1 MQTVS
6 SADSWFNLYFAL
18 PADKTTLC
26 RSNTGN
32 DVVQKPRVAEREME
46 CTGKDLALHTSS
58 LLLGNKNLHI
68 HCGLGFI
75 CLVLLLFFLCLLV
88 CFLGVF
94 SLRFWSLEQL
104 VYSSL

>member
-6 SADSWFNLYFAL
+6 SADLWFNLYFAL

-32 DVVQKPRVAEREME
+32 DAVQKPRVAEREME
-46 CTGKDLALHTSS
+46 CTGKGSALRTSS
-58 LLLGNKNLHI
+58 LLLGNKNLYI

-75 CLVLLLFFLCLLV
+75 CLVLLLFFSLSVCL
-88 CFLGVF
+88 FFGF
-94 SLRFWSLEQL
+94 F
-104 VYSSL
+104 

>member
-1 MQTVS
+1 MS

-32 DVVQKPRVAEREME
+32 DAVQKPRVAEREME
-46 CTGKDLALHTSS
+46 CTGKGSALQTSS
-58 LLLGNKNLHI
+58 LLLGKENLHI

-75 CLVLLLFFLCLLV
+75 SLVMLGFFPLSVCLFSGFFLA
-88 CFLGVF
+88 
-94 SLRFWSLEQL
+94 
-104 VYSSL
+104 